1 MAQENG
7 IHLFSEFFRHLSYH
21 AKNML
26 LRGKEHARIQPCAMK
41 VLRFLE
47 SKKALFC
54 NFESSGS
61 VSGNFKNPIF
71 LKS

>member
-26 LRGKEHARIQPCAMK
+26 LRGKEHARIY
-41 VLRFLE
+41 VGYGLE
-47 SKKALFC
+47 KEGPYLNSYSYAISEL
-54 NFESSGS
+54 
-61 VSGNFKNPIF
+61 
-71 LKS
+71 

>member
-26 LRGKEHARIQPCAMK
+26 LRGKEHARIY
-41 VLRFLE
+41 VGYGLE
-47 SKKALFC
+47 KEGTYLNSYSYAISEL
-54 NFESSGS
+54 
-61 VSGNFKNPIF
+61 
-71 LKS
+71 